1 MYSGSVYRGRVQS
14 TTLTPTCTPPTPPFL
29 LLEVA
34 PSILQN
40 AVRLASRLLQLL
52 HFTSWLVGLSTSSH
66 APFFFSPPDQLSLL
80 YLSLCLCP
88 SYLCSGEPDECSRQS
103 VVRARAHPDVT
114 VWLSR
119 TLAQGI
125 WACCNVTV
133 AAQLQAN
140 ITRHVHLIMTDFYAY
155 FCFWF

>member
-66 APFFFSPPDQLSLL
+66 APFFSPLRIS
-80 YLSLCLCP
+80 YLSSTSLSVSVPLTFALESQTNAAASLWSEPELIQTSRCGSPGLWP
-88 SYLCSGEPDECSRQS
+88 RVSGR
-103 VVRARAHPDVT
+103 VVMLP
-114 VWLSR
+114 
-119 TLAQGI
+119 
-125 WACCNVTV
+125 
-133 AAQLQAN
+133 
-140 ITRHVHLIMTDFYAY
+140 
-155 FCFWF
+155 